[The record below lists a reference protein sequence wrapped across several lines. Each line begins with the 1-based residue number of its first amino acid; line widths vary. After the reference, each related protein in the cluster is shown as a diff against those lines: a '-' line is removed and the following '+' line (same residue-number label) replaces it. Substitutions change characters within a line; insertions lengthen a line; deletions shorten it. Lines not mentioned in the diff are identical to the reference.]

1 MPVISRFFGMIIKM
15 YFRQSEHNPPHIHVI
30 YGEYIGL
37 IDIQTLEMF
46 EGDLP
51 PRALSLVKDWM
62 SLHKDE
68 LLNIWN
74 TQNFIELP
82 PLE

>member
-1 MPVISRFFGMIIKM
+1 M
-15 YFRQSEHNPPHIHVI
+15 YFIDSEHNLPHIHVI
-30 YGEYIGL
+30 YGEYNGL
-37 IDIQTLEMF
+37 VDIQKCSMY

-51 PRALSLVKDWM
+51 KKALSLVLEWTEN
-62 SLHKDE
+62 HKDE

-82 PLE
+82 PLK